1 MYNEFKE
8 LNLKANLQDK
18 YVAFIDVMGFT
29 NLVNKGSIESLESYF
44 TEITKILYDISVVKS
59 QIESLLISDSIILIA
74 RDDSYSFRQLLTA
87 IRKIQSALLLKKILI
102 RVAVSFG
109 QIYYEPYKNIIVGK
123 GYIKAYLLEGE
134 AIYPRII
141 IDPSIIKKFG
151 QDKMDFLYQINGHQ
165 DYINGDKLIYTKSK
179 YSQINDDGIFVDYA
193 DKMISQSEIN
203 TSLKK
208 VYDVLVENLYGEQK
222 LYSKYVWL
230 RDYFIE
236 CLNESI
242 SFGSNKT
249 KTAQNYHS
257 KLQEWKEKFERL

>member
-1 MYNEFKE
+1 MYKDFKE
-8 LNLKANLQDK
+8 LNLKENFQDK

-29 NLVNKGSIESLESYF
+29 NLVNKGSIEHLESYF
-44 TEITKILYDISVVKS
+44 LKITEILDNMSYVKS
-59 QIESLLISDSIILIA
+59 EIQSLLISDSIILIA
-74 RDDSYSFRQLLTA
+74 PDNPYSFKLLLTA
-87 IRKIQSALLLKKILI
+87 IRRIQSALLLKKILI
-102 RVAVSFG
+102 RGAVSFG
-109 QIYYEPYKNIIVGK
+109 QIYYEPYKSIIVGK

-179 YSQINDDGIFVDYA
+179 FSQISDDGIFVDYA
-193 DKMISQSEIN
+193 DKMISQSEIS

-208 VYDVLVENLYGEQK
+208 VYEVLVDNLYGEQK

-242 SFGSNKT
+242 SSDSKKT
-249 KTAQNYHS
+249 NAYNS
-257 KLQEWKEKFERL
+257 KLTDWRDRFERL

>member
-102 RVAVSFG
+102 RGAVSFG

-242 SFGSNKT
+242 SSDSKKT
-249 KTAQNYHS
+249 NAYNS
-257 KLQEWKEKFERL
+257 KLTDWRDRFERL